1 MRIMEGF
8 VKIKDKDG
16 LIRDLS
22 SGAVINTNRTDR
34 EIYLQKRN
42 ATKELN
48 QQIKQNTDKIE
59 KIESDVT
66 EIKEMLAMLIKG
78 KQ

>member
-1 MRIMEGF
+1 MEGF
-8 VKIKDKDG
+8 VNIQNKEG

-22 SGAVINTNRTDR
+22 SGAVINTNRT
-34 EIYLQKRN
+34 EYENYLQKRN

-48 QQIKQNTDKIE
+48 QQIKQNSDKIE

>member
-8 VKIKDKDG
+8 VKIQNKDG
-16 LIRDLS
+16 LVRDLS

-34 EIYLQKRN
+34 ENYLQKRN
-42 ATKELN
+42 AAKELN
-48 QQIKQNTDKIE
+48 QQIKQNADKIE

-66 EIKEMLAMLIKG
+66 QIKEMLAMLIKG

>member
-1 MRIMEGF
+1 MEGF
-8 VKIKDKDG
+8 VKIQNKDG

-34 EIYLQKRN
+34 ENYLQKRN

-48 QQIKQNTDKIE
+48 QQIKQNSDKIE

>member
-1 MRIMEGF
+1 MEGF
-8 VKIKDKDG
+8 VNIQNKEG

-22 SGAVINTNRTDR
+22 SGAVINTNRSEYET
-34 EIYLQKRN
+34 YLQRKT
-42 ATKELN
+42 ATKELT
-48 QQIKQNTDKIE
+48 QQIKQNADKIQ

>member
-1 MRIMEGF
+1 MEGF
-8 VKIKDKDG
+8 VKIQDREG
-16 LIRDLS
+16 LVRDLS
-22 SGAVINTNRTDR
+22 SGAVINTNRT
-34 EIYLQKRN
+34 EYENYLQKRN

-48 QQIKQNTDKIE
+48 QQIKQNSDKIE

>member
-1 MRIMEGF
+1 MEGF
-8 VKIKDKDG
+8 VKIQNKDG

-22 SGAVINTNRTDR
+22 SGAVINTNRIDR
-34 EIYLQKRN
+34 ENYLQKRN
-42 ATKELN
+42 AAKELN
-48 QQIKQNTDKIE
+48 QQIKQNSDKIE

>member
-1 MRIMEGF
+1 MEGF

-16 LIRDLS
+16 LVRDLS

-34 EIYLQKRN
+34 ENYLQKRN

>member
-1 MRIMEGF
+1 MEGF
-8 VKIKDKDG
+8 VKIQNKDG

-34 EIYLQKRN
+34 ENYLQKRN
-42 ATKELN
+42 ASKELN
-48 QQIKQNTDKIE
+48 QQIKQNADKIE

>member
-1 MRIMEGF
+1 MEGF

-16 LIRDLS
+16 LVRDLS

-34 EIYLQKRN
+34 ENYLQKRN
-42 ATKELN
+42 ANKELN

>member
-8 VKIKDKDG
+8 VKIQNKDG

-34 EIYLQKRN
+34 ENYLQKRN
-42 ATKELN
+42 AAKELN
-48 QQIKQNTDKIE
+48 QQIKQNADKIE

>member
-1 MRIMEGF
+1 MEGF
-8 VKIKDKDG
+8 VNIENKEG

-22 SGAVINTNRTDR
+22 SGAVINTNRS
-34 EIYLQKRN
+34 EYENYLQRKN
-42 ATKELN
+42 AIKELN
-48 QQIKQNTDKIE
+48 QQIKQNSDKIE

>member
-8 VKIKDKDG
+8 VKIQNKDG

-22 SGAVINTNRTDR
+22 SGAVINTNTTDR
-34 EIYLQKRN
+34 ENYLQKRN
-42 ATKELN
+42 VAKELN
-48 QQIKQNTDKIE
+48 QQIKQNADKIE

>member
-1 MRIMEGF
+1 
-8 VKIKDKDG
+8 
-16 LIRDLS
+16 
-22 SGAVINTNRTDR
+22 
-34 EIYLQKRN
+34 LQKRN

-48 QQIKQNTDKIE
+48 QQIKQNSDKIE

-66 EIKEMLAMLIKG
+66 EIKEMLAMLIKD

>member
-1 MRIMEGF
+1 MEGF
-8 VKIKDKDG
+8 VKIQNKDG

-34 EIYLQKRN
+34 ENYLQKRN

-48 QQIKQNTDKIE
+48 QQIKQNADKIE

-66 EIKEMLAMLIKG
+66 EIKEMLAMLIKD

>member
-1 MRIMEGF
+1 MEGF
-8 VKIKDKDG
+8 VNIQNKEG
-16 LIRDLS
+16 LVRDLS
-22 SGAVINTNRTDR
+22 SGAVINTNRT
-34 EIYLQKRN
+34 EYENYLKRKN
-42 ATKELN
+42 AARELN
-48 QQIKQNTDKIE
+48 QQIKQNSDKIE

>member
-1 MRIMEGF
+1 MEGF
-8 VKIKDKDG
+8 VKIQNKDG

-22 SGAVINTNRTDR
+22 SGAVINTNRTDL
-34 EIYLQKRN
+34 ENYLQKRN
-42 ATKELN
+42 AAKELN
-48 QQIKQNTDKIE
+48 QQIKQNSDKIE

>member
-1 MRIMEGF
+1 MEGY
-8 VKIKDKDG
+8 VKIENKEG

-22 SGAVINTNRTDR
+22 SGAVINTNRT
-34 EIYLQKRN
+34 EYENYLQKIN
-42 ATKELN
+42 AEKQLKD
-48 QQIKQNTDKIE
+48 QIKNNSNKIE

>member
-1 MRIMEGF
+1 MEGF
-8 VKIKDKDG
+8 VKIQDREG
-16 LIRDLS
+16 LVRDLS
-22 SGAVINTNRTDR
+22 SGAVINTNRTHR
-34 EIYLQKRN
+34 ENYLQKRN

>member
-1 MRIMEGF
+1 MEGF
-8 VKIKDKDG
+8 VKIQNKDG

-34 EIYLQKRN
+34 ENYLQKRN
-42 ATKELN
+42 ASKELN
-48 QQIKQNTDKIE
+48 QQIKQNADKIE

-66 EIKEMLAMLIKG
+66 EIKEMLAMLIKD

>member
-1 MRIMEGF
+1 ML

-16 LIRDLS
+16 LARDIS

-34 EIYLQKRN
+34 ENYLQKRN

-48 QQIKQNTDKIE
+48 QQIKQNADKIE

>member
-1 MRIMEGF
+1 MEGF

-48 QQIKQNTDKIE
+48 QQIKQNTDKIA

>member
-1 MRIMEGF
+1 MEGF
-8 VKIKDKDG
+8 VKIQDKEG
-16 LIRDLS
+16 LVRDLS
-22 SGAVINTNRTDR
+22 SGAVINTNRTER
-34 EIYLQKRN
+34 EMFLQKRT
-42 ATKELN
+42 AAKELT
-48 QQIKQNTDKIE
+48 QQIKQNSDKIE

>member
-1 MRIMEGF
+1 MEGF
-8 VKIKDKDG
+8 VKIQNKDG

-34 EIYLQKRN
+34 ENYLQKRN
-42 ATKELN
+42 ASKELN
-48 QQIKQNTDKIE
+48 QQIKQNSDKIE

>member
-1 MRIMEGF
+1 MEGF
-8 VKIKDKDG
+8 VKIQNKDG

-34 EIYLQKRN
+34 ENYLQKRN

-48 QQIKQNTDKIE
+48 QQIKQNADKIE

>member
-1 MRIMEGF
+1 MEGF
-8 VKIKDKDG
+8 VKIQDKEG
-16 LIRDLS
+16 LVRDLS
-22 SGAVINTNRTDR
+22 SGAVINTNRTDYQN
-34 EIYLQKRN
+34 YLQKRN

-48 QQIKQNTDKIE
+48 QQIKQNSDKIE

>member
-1 MRIMEGF
+1 MEGF

-16 LIRDLS
+16 LVRDLS
-22 SGAVINTNRTDR
+22 SGAVINTNRADR
-34 EIYLQKRN
+34 EAYLQKRN

-48 QQIKQNTDKIE
+48 QQIKQNADKIE

>member
-1 MRIMEGF
+1 MEGF
-8 VKIKDKDG
+8 VKIQDREG
-16 LIRDLS
+16 LVRDLS

-34 EIYLQKRN
+34 ENYLQKRN
-42 ATKELN
+42 ATKEFN

>member
-1 MRIMEGF
+1 MEGF
-8 VKIKDKDG
+8 VKIQNKEG

-22 SGAVINTNRTDR
+22 SGAVINTNRT
-34 EIYLQKRN
+34 EYENYLQRRN
-42 ATKELN
+42 AEKDLKD
-48 QQIKQNTDKIE
+48 QIKNNSDKIE

-66 EIKEMLAMLIKG
+66 EIKDMLAMLIKG

>member
-1 MRIMEGF
+1 MEGF
-8 VKIKDKDG
+8 VKIQDKDG
-16 LIRDLS
+16 LVRDLS
-22 SGAVINTNRTDR
+22 SGAVINTNRTDY
-34 EIYLQKRN
+34 ENYLQKRN

-48 QQIKQNTDKIE
+48 QQIKQNADKIE